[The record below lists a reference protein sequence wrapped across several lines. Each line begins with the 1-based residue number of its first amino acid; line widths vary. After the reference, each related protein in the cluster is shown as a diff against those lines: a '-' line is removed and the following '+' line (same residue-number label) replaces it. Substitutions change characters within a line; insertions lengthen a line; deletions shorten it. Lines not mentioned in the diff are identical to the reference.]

1 MVGGMFATQNKLGY
15 WSVTRPFLLAK
26 GQQRQTSVLSAPF
39 VNTEYEA
46 RMAGEERRKKE
57 GE

>member
-26 GQQRQTSVLSAPF
+26 ARQRQTSYCPSCVVQKLAYII
-39 VNTEYEA
+39 VHHTI
-46 RMAGEERRKKE
+46 RL
-57 GE
+57 